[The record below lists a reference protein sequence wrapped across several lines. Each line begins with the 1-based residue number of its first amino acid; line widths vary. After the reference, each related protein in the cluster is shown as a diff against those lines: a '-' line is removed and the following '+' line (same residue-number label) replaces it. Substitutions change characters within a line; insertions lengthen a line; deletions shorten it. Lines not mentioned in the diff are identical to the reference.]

1 MEAGG
6 IAMSPSRNLTP
17 RQKSVLAA
25 IVRLEESGVAPS
37 IEEIGARAGLSSPST
52 VHFHLKALE
61 EKGYIE
67 RDPNRPRSIRL
78 LPAPERDIYDE
89 NVVAV
94 PVIGTIAAG
103 EPIHA
108 FEDYSRSILLAR
120 ELVGSGEAFIL
131 QVKGKSMIE
140 DLIDD
145 GDLVVVRKQSTA
157 ENGDIVVALLE
168 REATLKRFYRE
179 KDRIRLQPANSAMEP
194 IFTQDLTIQGK
205 VVALLR
211 VHEQKAVSYK
221 Y

>member
-1 MEAGG
+1 M
-6 IAMSPSRNLTP
+6 PQRRNLTP
-17 RQKSVLAA
+17 RQRAVLSA
-25 IVRLEESGVAPS
+25 IVRLEESGCAPS
-37 IEEIGARAGLSSPST
+37 IEEIAARAGLSSPAT

-61 EKGYIE
+61 AKGYIE
-67 RDPNRPRSIRL
+67 RDPNRSRSIRV
-78 LPAPERDIYDE
+78 LPEPARDVYDE
-89 NVVAV
+89 DVVAV

-103 EPIHA
+103 EPISA
-108 FEDYSRSILLAR
+108 FEDYSRSVLLAR

-179 KDRIRLQPANSAMEP
+179 KDRIRLQPANSAMQP
-194 IFTQDLTIQGK
+194 IYTRELTIQGK

-211 VHEQKAVSYK
+211 VHEKKAVSYR
-221 Y
+221 YNG